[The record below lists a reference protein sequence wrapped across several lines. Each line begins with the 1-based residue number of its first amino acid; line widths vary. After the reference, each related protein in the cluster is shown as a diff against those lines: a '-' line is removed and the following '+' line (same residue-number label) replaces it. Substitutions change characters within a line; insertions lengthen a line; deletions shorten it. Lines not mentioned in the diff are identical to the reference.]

1 MDRDWADGEKRTFG
15 FFSRALSSLE
25 GRVSSP
31 VILSLLARTATP
43 AYLPSSSH
51 PDDLPMSAAVDQPAQ
66 LAPTESVDVPLTAD
80 VDHPA
85 VGVDAPETDT
95 ATEDSVPAPED
106 GVTDVLTEVLK
117 LKKAVEALPVANGAV
132 EDNEVVEP
140 AAASEPEVRLYSP
153 HATPRHAM
161 YASPCLVQV
170 ESVLVEDVAASESAP
185 EVESD
190 VVGTCALRMRTVWSA
205 KSGTDASCFASR
217 ASDRA

>member
-1 MDRDWADGEKRTFG
+1 
-15 FFSRALSSLE
+15 
-25 GRVSSP
+25 
-31 VILSLLARTATP
+31 
-43 AYLPSSSH
+43 
-51 PDDLPMSAAVDQPAQ
+51 MSVAVDQPAQ
-66 LAPTESVDVPLTAD
+66 LAPTESVDVPLAAD

-161 YASPCLVQV
+161 YASPCPCSGRERARRRRGGQRV
-170 ESVLVEDVAASESAP
+170 
-185 EVESD
+185 
-190 VVGTCALRMRTVWSA
+190 CAQGRERRRRYV
-205 KSGTDASCFASR
+205 CFAYAHR
-217 ASDRA
+217 VVR